1 MTEALRLTIGTAGHV
16 DHGKT
21 SLVKALTGV
30 DTDRW
35 AEEKRRGM
43 TIDLGFARWDLPS
56 GRQAAVVDVPGH
68 ERFLRNMLAGV
79 TGMDLVLLVVA
90 ADDGVMPQTRE
101 HLDILDLLQ
110 VRRGVVVV
118 TKTDLVDPELLELAL
133 DDVRQAVAGTF
144 LAEAPLVPVSTMTG
158 AGLDDLVRVVED
170 LTAHTAPRPVTAPP
184 RMAVDRVFTRP
195 GFGTVVTGT
204 MLAGRWQ
211 EGDKVEIWPGDQEA
225 RIRGLQVHGAGVA
238 EALAGQRVALNLAG
252 TDRHDLARGTVIGA
266 PGTVRT
272 SSRFVAEVTLLPRH
286 DVPLRHRDRVRVH
299 VGTAEAIGR
308 VVLLDGEAIAP
319 GQTGLVAIELE
330 QPIAVDFDDRFILRR
345 FSPMFT
351 WGGGRVLHPAVE
363 RVRRRHPPTLA
374 RFAAYAAGDGAA
386 ALAAYVAGQSR
397 PVSLE
402 EAGRELPSD
411 RRDAL
416 ESLITAGRIT
426 DLPGIGLVATER
438 LQQWEQAI
446 LDAVSGFLAK
456 QTWRRGMPREALLA
470 AVAMAAA
477 LADRLIDRLVSQDRL
492 QRSGPLL
499 VRPGH
504 QATWP
509 PAQAG
514 EWQRFTTRLEK
525 DGIIDVADAMRQQ
538 PVLAAHL
545 VDHLYDR
552 NALGEILNLGQDIVV
567 TNAHWQE
574 LLQTMRAGLSPGFTA
589 SQARDV
595 LGLSRRFVIP
605 LLEYCDQHQITRRQ
619 GDGRTLIDAF
629 TA

>member
-1 MTEALRLTIGTAGHV
+1 MTAPLRLTIGTAGHV

-43 TIDLGFARWDLPS
+43 TIDLGFARWELPS
-56 GRQAAVVDVPGH
+56 GRQAAIVDVPGH

-79 TGMDLVLLVVA
+79 TGMDLVMLVVA

-110 VRRGVVVV
+110 VRQGVVVV

-144 LAEAPLVPVSTMTG
+144 LAEAPLIPVSTVTG
-158 AGLDDLVRVVED
+158 AGLDDLVRTVED
-170 LTAHTAPRPVTAPP
+170 LTAHTAPRSETAPP
-184 RMAVDRVFTRP
+184 RMAVDRVFTRT

-204 MLAGRWQ
+204 MLAGRWH
-211 EGDKVEIWPGDQEA
+211 EGDRVEIWPGDQEA
-225 RIRGLQVHGAGVA
+225 RIRGLQVHGTGVA

-252 TDRHDLARGTVIGA
+252 IDRHDLGRGTVVGA

-272 SSRFVAEVTLLPRH
+272 TSRFVADVTLLPRH
-286 DVPLRHRDRVRVH
+286 DLPLRHRDRVRVH
-299 VGTAEAIGR
+299 AGTAEAIGR
-308 VVLLDGEAIAP
+308 VVLLDGDAIAP

-345 FSPMFT
+345 FSPLLT

-374 RFAAYAAGDGAA
+374 RFAAYAAGDLSGG
-386 ALAAYVAGQSR
+386 LAAYLAAHTG
-397 PVSLE
+397 PVSRE
-402 EAGRELPSD
+402 QASRELPSD
-411 RRDAL
+411 RRDVLEAL
-416 ESLITAGRIT
+416 IASGQIA

-438 LQQWEQAI
+438 LQQWEQAV
-446 LDAVSGFLAK
+446 LAAVTAFLAK
-456 QTWRRGMPREALLA
+456 HTWRRGMPRETLLA
-470 AVAMAAA
+470 GLAMAAA
-477 LADRLIDRLVSQDRL
+477 LADRLIERLVETGHL

-499 VRPGH
+499 VSPAH
-504 QATWP
+504 QASWP
-509 PAQAG
+509 APQAG
-514 EWQRFTTRLEK
+514 EWQRFAVRLEK

-538 PVLAAHL
+538 PALAAHL
-545 VDHLYDR
+545 VDHLFDR
-552 NALGEILNLGQDIVV
+552 TALGEVVNLGQDIIA
-567 TNAHWQE
+567 TTPHWQT
-574 LLQTMRAGLSPGFTA
+574 LLERMRTGLGAGFTA

-605 LLEYCDQHQITRRQ
+605 LLEYCDQHQITRRH
-619 GDGRTLIDAF
+619 GDGRTLV
-629 TA
+629 